1 MENTELRKTLE
12 EYLDLL
18 RRNLAVASLEVLKT
32 RYKKPF
38 DELRHNISTT
48 ATAYVKQITLE
59 NIRIRAD
66 FMNEAQPLIQ
76 STIDQSGILKQISAA
91 AFKRQDIAEIDQL
104 ALALKE
110 QIRQALIPFY
120 DRHICLYLDDEC
132 FGNPPKAPKF
142 YNEASGCMWKNNAW
156 TPAEVEKGVIL
167 LPSQDKPK
175 TAA

>member
-1 MENTELRKTLE
+1 MESTELRKALE

-18 RRNLAVASLEVLKT
+18 KRNLAVASLETLKT
-32 RYKKPF
+32 KYKKPF
-38 DELRHNISTT
+38 DELRHNISST
-48 ATAYVKQITLE
+48 ATAYVKQIAFE

-66 FMNEAQPLIQ
+66 FIDEAQPLIQ
-76 STIDQSGILKQISAA
+76 STVDQSGILKQISSA

-110 QIRQALIPFY
+110 QIHQALIP
-120 DRHICLYLDDEC
+120 CLYLDDEC

-142 YNEASGCMWKNNAW
+142 YNVASGCMWKDDTWA
-156 TPAEVEKGVIL
+156 PAEVEKGVIL
-167 LPSQDKPK
+167 LPAQDMPK

>member
-1 MENTELRKTLE
+1 MESTELRKALE

-18 RRNLAVASLEVLKT
+18 KRNLAVASLETLKT
-32 RYKKPF
+32 KYKKPF
-38 DELRHNISTT
+38 DELRHNISST
-48 ATAYVKQITLE
+48 ATAYVKQIAFE

-66 FMNEAQPLIQ
+66 FMDEAQPLIQ
-76 STIDQSGILKQISAA
+76 STVDQSGILKQISSA

-110 QIRQALIPFY
+110 
-120 DRHICLYLDDEC
+120 HICLYLDDEC

-142 YNEASGCMWKNNAW
+142 YNVASGCMWKDDTWA
-156 TPAEVEKGVIL
+156 PAEVEKGVIL
-167 LPSQDKPK
+167 LPAQDMPK

>member
-1 MENTELRKTLE
+1 MENTELRKALE

-18 RRNLAVASLEVLKT
+18 KRNLAVASLETLKT
-32 RYKKPF
+32 KYKKPF
-38 DELRHNISTT
+38 DELRHNISST
-48 ATAYVKQITLE
+48 ATAYVKQIAFE

-66 FMNEAQPLIQ
+66 FMDEAQPLI
-76 STIDQSGILKQISAA
+76 QSGILKQISSA

-104 ALALKE
+104 TLALKE
-110 QIRQALIPFY
+110 QIHQALIPFY

-142 YNEASGCMWKNNAW
+142 YNVASGCMWKDDTWA
-156 TPAEVEKGVIL
+156 PAEVEKGVIL
-167 LPSQDKPK
+167 LPAQDMPK

>member
-1 MENTELRKTLE
+1 MESTELRKALE

-18 RRNLAVASLEVLKT
+18 KRNLAVASLETLKT
-32 RYKKPF
+32 KYKKPF
-38 DELRHNISTT
+38 DELRHNISST
-48 ATAYVKQITLE
+48 ATAYVKQIAFE

-66 FMNEAQPLIQ
+66 FMDEAQPLIQ
-76 STIDQSGILKQISAA
+76 STVDQSGILKQISSA

-110 QIRQALIPFY
+110 QI
-120 DRHICLYLDDEC
+120 CLYLDDEC

-142 YNEASGCMWKNNAW
+142 YNVASGCMWKDDTWA
-156 TPAEVEKGVIL
+156 PAEVEKGVIL
-167 LPSQDKPK
+167 LPAQDMPK

>member
-1 MENTELRKTLE
+1 MKSSELRKSLE

-18 RRNLAVASLEVLKT
+18 KRNLAVASLEVLKT

-38 DELRHNISTT
+38 DELRNNISTT

-66 FMNEAQPLIQ
+66 FLEEAQPLIQ
-76 STIDQSGILKQISAA
+76 AAIDQSGILKQISAA

-104 ALALKE
+104 ALELKK
-110 QIRQALIPFY
+110 QIHETLIPFY

-132 FGNPPKAPKF
+132 FGKPPKAPKF
-142 YNEASGCMWKNNAW
+142 YNVASGCMWKNNEW
-156 TPAEVEKGVIL
+156 TPAEVAEGVIL
-167 LPSQDKPK
+167 LPALDKPR

>member
-110 QIRQALIPFY
+110 QIRKVLIPFMTGISACIWM
-120 DRHICLYLDDEC
+120 RNVLGIR
-132 FGNPPKAPKF
+132 PKRPSFTMRQAAVCGKTTH
-142 YNEASGCMWKNNAW
+142 GRLQRWK
-156 TPAEVEKGVIL
+156 KG
-167 LPSQDKPK
+167 
-175 TAA
+175 

>member
-1 MENTELRKTLE
+1 MENTALRTELE

-18 RRNLAVASLEVLKT
+18 KRNLAVASLETLKT
-32 RYKKPF
+32 KYKKPF
-38 DELRHNISTT
+38 DELRHNISSTT
-48 ATAYVKQITLE
+48 SAYVKQVALE
-59 NIRIRAD
+59 NIRIQAD
-66 FMNEAQPLIQ
+66 FMDEALPLIQ

-104 ALALKE
+104 ALTLKE

-120 DRHICLYLDDEC
+120 DKHICLYLDEEC

-142 YNEASGCMWKNNAW
+142 YNEASGCIWKDNAW

-167 LPSQDKPK
+167 LPALNKPN
-175 TAA
+175 AA

>member
-1 MENTELRKTLE
+1 MESTELRKALE

-18 RRNLAVASLEVLKT
+18 KRNLAVASLETLKT
-32 RYKKPF
+32 KYTSPVAV
-38 DELRHNISTT
+38 LRHHISST
-48 ATAYVKQITLE
+48 ATAYVKQIAFE

-66 FMNEAQPLIQ
+66 FMDEAQPLIQ
-76 STIDQSGILKQISAA
+76 STVDQSGILKQISSA

-110 QIRQALIPFY
+110 QIHQALIPFY

-142 YNEASGCMWKNNAW
+142 YNVASGCMWKDDTWA
-156 TPAEVEKGVIL
+156 PAEVEKGVIL
-167 LPSQDKPK
+167 LPAQDMPK